1 MKKILAVI
9 LVLLTMTGCT
19 FVDYKSLSVDQTLN
33 DALSKDIKLYNNT
46 YDGYKL
52 YIPRGLGIVEKNDYN
67 LQILYKDY
75 VFYLYVDIVSY
86 YHNIVTSFT
95 PDNSKYYSKK
105 VSRNNKSGS
114 LEISEYDGMY
124 YVVYNYNY
132 SKIEALVD
140 KNYLNDALLNMT
152 YILSSVQYNR
162 TVIST
167 LMGENV
173 LNYKEENVDIF
184 KSKGDRNNFLEALEK
199 YDIYEEKEEKDQD
212 ILDIDELE

>member
-19 FVDYKSLSVDQTLN
+19 FVNYNSLSVEETIN
-33 DALSKDIKLYNNT
+33 DAFSRKVTLYNNT
-46 YDGYKL
+46 YNGYKL

-67 LQILYKDY
+67 LQILFEDS

-86 YHNIVTSFT
+86 FHRIQTGFT
-95 PDNSKYYSKK
+95 PDSSKYYSKK
-105 VSRNNKSGS
+105 INRDNSTGS
-114 LEISEYDGMY
+114 LEITEYGDKY

-132 SKIEALVD
+132 AKIESLVKKD
-140 KNYLNDALLNMT
+140 KLNDALLNMT

-184 KSKGDRNNFLEALEK
+184 KSKGDRDNFLEALEK
-199 YDIYEEKEEKDQD
+199 YDVYEEKEEKDQD
-212 ILDIDELE
+212 ILDIGELE